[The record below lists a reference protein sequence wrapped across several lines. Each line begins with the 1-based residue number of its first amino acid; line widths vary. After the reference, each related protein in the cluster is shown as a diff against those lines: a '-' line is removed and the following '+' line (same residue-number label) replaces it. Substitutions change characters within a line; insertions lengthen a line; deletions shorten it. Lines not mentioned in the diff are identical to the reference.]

1 MLAPGL
7 LGLGLLFSA
16 AACDESAEQRKPGPT
31 PATAPTGAE
40 AQKPAAPAADAKAP
54 AQATPPGPTAV
65 RAAGGPAPDV
75 APIVRTY
82 SGCYTAC
89 YDEKASATNRET
101 CKLNCDGVAEAALEG
116 LTGAPPKDDFMK
128 ALSAFNGCVDACYG
142 DKTLS
147 ATNRATC
154 VLTCQDAAEVAASAP
169 PKGADPAAPA
179 APAAP
184 APAAAG
190 AQ

>member
-1 MLAPGL
+1 MNRRIRSPLSHALALAPAL
-7 LGLGLLFSA
+7 ALGLSLI
-16 AACDESAEQRKPGPT
+16 AACDDSGEQRKDGSTVDGKAVPGD
-31 PATAPTGAE
+31 G
-40 AQKPAAPAADAKAP
+40 KG
-54 AQATPPGPTAV
+54 ATPPELRKFKNPAEAITAYNKC
-65 RAAGGPAPDV
+65 
-75 APIVRTY
+75 Y
-82 SGCYTAC
+82 SECFT
-89 YDEKASATNRET
+89 SHQNATNRET

-184 APAAAG
+184 PPAAAG